1 MPPSGGFNV
10 GRGGG
15 RAGNGPVS
23 DRKHDMGRGR
33 GGGGGGRAGAH
44 GFRGSARGGGRHGG
58 GSSRDDLNNIA
69 LPKQDFKNLVPF
81 EKNFYVECPAV
92 RAMSEQEVL
101 HYRAS
106 REITVQGNDVPKP
119 VRMFHEANFPGIL
132 LVYALALLILLVDVT
147 SLIPLSDWMLCCF
160 SCQITALR
168 LLPIWVLRS
177 PPQFRLRVG
186 PWLLRVET

>member
-132 LVYALALLILLVDVT
+132 LVYALV
-147 SLIPLSDWMLCCF
+147 
-160 SCQITALR
+160 
-168 LLPIWVLRS
+168 LP
-177 PPQFRLRVG
+177 FG
-186 PWLLRVET
+186 AC